1 MGKKGKERD
10 FQEHQKIRWYQWE
23 FLRRNPDYKRDYD
36 EFMARFG
43 PWFRKRGFW
52 YQLQRGDAKY
62 TSRDLLS
69 YFNNIW
75 PPIKEICAK
84 WCISD
89 PFPPEWTFDAR
100 GYHAY
105 APGRVVSLPT
115 GYTSERAAFL
125 WTTWN
130 TGPVELVRGNQN
142 TPFSVRFKMQQRTIN
157 QVNKSQGKLHTPDP
171 RLLLLTVD
179 VTRPQKELVP
189 DILSAIRLHRDKLSR
204 TASVSVTKTRT
215 RRRLDQYPVYLRV
228 WDLRQAG
235 RTFPEIAR
243 EIYPKEYPHHPTPR
257 DPINQ
262 RVQDHFRRAEVLIHG
277 GYKELA

>member
-10 FQEHQKIRWYQWE
+10 FQERQKIRWYQWE

-89 PFPPEWTFDAR
+89 PFPPEWTFDEF
-100 GYHAY
+100 GFHAY
-105 APGRVVSLPT
+105 APRRRVSLPT
-115 GYTSERAAFL
+115 GWSSEDAAFF
-125 WTTWN
+125 WD
-130 TGPVELVRGNQN
+130 TGQVEFVRGNRSCAF
-142 TPFSVRFKMQQRTIN
+142 TERF
-157 QVNKSQGKLHTPDP
+157 
-171 RLLLLTVD
+171 RL
-179 VTRPQKELVP
+179 Q
-189 DILSAIRLHRDKLSR
+189 
-204 TASVSVTKTRT
+204 
-215 RRRLDQYPVYLRV
+215 
-228 WDLRQAG
+228 
-235 RTFPEIAR
+235 
-243 EIYPKEYPHHPTPR
+243 
-257 DPINQ
+257 
-262 RVQDHFRRAEVLIHG
+262 
-277 GYKELA
+277 